1 MKLYLMIKTHNIT
14 GKKYLCK
21 KQARSDVEAVKYTGS
36 GLKWKPHLKEF
47 GKNFTTEILFVCPI
61 ENKKEFR
68 KIAIDY
74 SYKLNILSD
83 SNWMNMILEDG
94 GGGSTS
100 ETNGSKGKKWI
111 YKDEQRKSVCQS
123 ILQEYLSNGWTLGFP
138 EKFKKIISD
147 YSKGKIPWNKN
158 KSLKLPHE
166 YTSRIYKKKYN
177 TNKNKKNEYTSELR
191 SLIAKECLNRPEVL
205 LKFKQPRKSPITAKN
220 VTTNEIKTLGRRQWH
235 DVHQIDYR
243 KLLKGYTS
251 KGWKMVVVPGLE
263 PGTSPL

>member
-1 MKLYLMIKTHNIT
+1 MKLYLMIKTHNVT

-21 KQARSDVEAVKYTGS
+21 KQAETDVDAIKYTGS
-36 GLKWKPHLKEF
+36 GLRWKPHLKEF
-47 GKNFTTEILFVCPI
+47 GKNFTTEILFICPI
-61 ENKKEFR
+61 ENKKEF
-68 KIAIDY
+68 KNIAVDY

-83 SNWMNMILEDG
+83 PNWMNMILEDG

-111 YKDEQRKSVCQS
+111 YKDEQRKSVCQNV
-123 ILQEYLSNGWTLGFP
+123 LQEYLSNGWNLGFP
-138 EKFKKIISD
+138 EKFKKLISEHR
-147 YSKGKIPWNKN
+147 KGKPAHNKG
-158 KSLKLPHE
+158 KQLKLPHE

-177 TNKNKKNEYTSELR
+177 QKRYTSEMRRLT
-191 SLIAKECLNRPEVL
+191 AKKCLNRPDVL
-205 LKFKQPRKSPITAKN
+205 LKFKQPRKPPITAKN